1 MGQKLPGPPRG
12 YSPPPPP
19 PLENIPLQN
28 SPAAIISGG
37 LIT

>member
-12 YSPPPPP
+12 YSPP